1 MTLGLCFQSR
11 QGETARVHQDE
22 TVRIFVSQVFACPAE
37 VAEQVLGRGRFRSFE
52 RQATILRQGDWL
64 TLTYLLILGRA
75 HALLYAAEGQIILLH
90 EFGPGDLF
98 GTLGEIDA
106 VRQDADVVAVDEV
119 RAFALESGDLALLAQ
134 QYGSIG
140 LALSRMLLKRLRQT
154 TERMYERT
162 ALSAIGRVYAEL
174 LRQARGAGGM
184 AISPAPIIADL
195 ALRVATTRETASRAI
210 NGLERRGII
219 RRDAKGLT
227 IVAPNRLEEMI
238 L

>member
-1 MTLGLCFQSR
+1 MV
-11 QGETARVHQDE
+11 RVHQDE
-22 TVRIFVSQVFACPAE
+22 TVGIFVSQVFACSAE
-37 VAEQVLGRGRFRSFE
+37 VAEQVLGRGRLRSFE
-52 RQATILRQGDWL
+52 RQAVILRQGDWL
-64 TLTYLLILGRA
+64 TLTYLLIFGRA

-98 GTLGEIDA
+98 GTLGEIAA
-106 VRQDADVVAVDEV
+106 VRQDADVVAIDEV
-119 RAFALESGDLALLAQ
+119 RALALESDDLALLAQ

-154 TERMYERT
+154 TERMYERA
-162 ALSAIGRVYAEL
+162 ALSAIGRVYSEL
-174 LRQARGAGGM
+174 LRQARGGADM
-184 AISPAPIIADL
+184 AIRPAPVIADL

-219 RRDAKGLT
+219 RRDGDGLT
-227 IVAPNRLEEMI
+227 VVAPTRLEEMI

>member
-1 MTLGLCFQSR
+1 M
-11 QGETARVHQDE
+11 HQDE
-22 TVRIFVSQVFACPAE
+22 TVRIFVSRVFACPADI
-37 VAEQVLGRGRFRSFE
+37 AEQVLGRGRLRSFE
-52 RQATILRQGDWL
+52 RQAMILRQGDWL

-98 GTLGEIDA
+98 GTLGEIEA

-119 RAFALESGDLALLAQ
+119 RALALESGDLALLAQ

-154 TERMYERT
+154 TERMYERA
-162 ALSAIGRVYAEL
+162 ALSAIGRVYSEL
-174 LRQARGAGGM
+174 LRQARGGSGM
-184 AISPAPIIADL
+184 AIRPAPVIADL

-219 RRDAKGLT
+219 RRDGDGLT
-227 IVAPNRLEEMI
+227 VVAPNRLEEMI